1 MMTKTR
7 RFTMGLAIVLTAAAC
22 ALMPGAFGRGHGH
35 AQTREENQPTAQE
48 PQPAA
53 GGNGAIA
60 DATRVGDA
68 VATVAQ
74 RVSPSV
80 VTLLVETPRQNPM
93 AGFPFGPRGGG
104 GDSQIATGNGS
115 GVIIRGDGYILT
127 NNHVVENAIRIDVV
141 LQDGR
146 HLPAT
151 VVGTD
156 TATDLA
162 VVRVSAR
169 GLPAADWG
177 DSDAARVGEWVVA
190 IGAPFGL
197 DYTVTAGV
205 LSATGRGIGANE
217 IEDYLQTDAS
227 INPGNSGG
235 PLVNLH
241 GQILGINTM
250 IIGRGSGIGF
260 AIPSSMAHLVADQLI
275 QNGVVRRAYVGVG
288 FQELTPE
295 LAGHFRAPGGHGA
308 LVNHVEAGGPA
319 ERAGLEEGDIILSV
333 GNVTVREGRDL
344 LREVIRRPVGANVQ
358 LSVLRNGRRRS
369 FTVTT
374 AERPNQQPQRP
385 PPRPAV
391 QPRGHGHGA
400 QLRPLNPQIRR
411 QIGYAGPG
419 DVVVA
424 RVQSGSAAERAG
436 LRAGDVI
443 LRADRKPVSAPRIVD
458 EALAG
463 DHEALLRVQRRDRRF
478 FTVLSTR

>member
-1 MMTKTR
+1 MTKTR
-7 RFTMGLAIVLTAAAC
+7 ITIALSILLAAGGLTL
-22 ALMPGAFGRGHGH
+22 GHGV
-35 AQTREENQPTAQE
+35 AQTRPEGQTEAPAE
-48 PQPAA
+48 PS
-53 GGNGAIA
+53 GDGAIA
-60 DATRVGDA
+60 DAARVGDA
-68 VATVAQ
+68 VATVAE

-80 VTLLVETPRQNPM
+80 VTLSVETPRRRHPM

-115 GVIIRGDGYILT
+115 GVIIRADGYILT
-127 NNHVVENAIRIDVV
+127 NNHVVENARRIEVV

-146 HLPAT
+146 RLPAQ

-156 TATDLA
+156 PATDLA
-162 VVRVSAR
+162 VVRVRAR
-169 GLPAADWG
+169 GLPAASWG
-177 DSDAARVGEWVVA
+177 DSDDARVGEWVVA

-235 PLVNLH
+235 PLVNLS
-241 GQILGINTM
+241 GEILGINTM

-260 AIPSSMAHLVADQLI
+260 AIPSAMARLVTDQLI

-295 LAGHFRAPGGHGA
+295 LAGHFRAPGGRGA
-308 LVNHVEAGGPA
+308 LVNHVESGGPA
-319 ERAGLEEGDIILSV
+319 ERAGIREGDIILSV
-333 GNVTVREGRDL
+333 DSDPVREGRDL

-358 LSVLRNGRRRS
+358 LTVLRNGRRRS

-374 AERPNQQPQRP
+374 AERPNQQQARP
-385 PPRPAV
+385 ARRPAV
-391 QPRGHGHGA
+391 RPRRSSRGHGA
-400 QLRPLNPQIRR
+400 QLRPLTPQIRR
-411 QIGYAGPG
+411 RIRHTGPG
-419 DVVVA
+419 DVVVS
-424 RVQSGSAAERAG
+424 RVQSGSPADRAG
-436 LRAGDVI
+436 LRTGDVI
-443 LRADRKPVSAPRIVD
+443 LRADRKPVSAPRIVT

-463 DHEALLRVQRRDRRF
+463 DHQALLRVQRRDRRF
-478 FTVLSTR
+478 FTVLRTR